1 MSTTGVE
8 RQQGAAGTDACLAE
22 EVARALLWDL
32 WVPDAR
38 VRATVVDGWV
48 TLEGEVDS
56 RAQVE
61 ATQRDVT
68 RIPGVVGV
76 TNALTVR
83 PTPPVEE
90 VEARIVRVL
99 GGCVVPGAIRIETFP
114 GAVMLRG
121 TVTSRAEHEAA
132 GRAAG
137 SVPGV
142 SEVLNHLQ
150 VIG

>member
-1 MSTTGVE
+1 MRIDTE
-8 RQQGAAGTDACLAE
+8 PRQDTTDAHLAE

-38 VRATVVDGWV
+38 VRATVAEGWV

-56 RAQVE
+56 RAQRE
-61 ATQRDVT
+61 AAQRDVG
-68 RIPGVVGV
+68 RIPGVAGV
-76 TNALTVR
+76 TNALTIR
-83 PTPPVEE
+83 PVPPAEE
-90 VEARIVRVL
+90 VEARVACAL
-99 GGCVVPGAIRIETFP
+99 GGHVAPGAIRIETFP

-121 TVTSRAEHEAA
+121 TVSSRTEREAA

-142 SEVLNHLQ
+142 RELLNHLQ
-150 VIG
+150 VLG

>member
-1 MSTTGVE
+1 MSTRIE
-8 RQQGAAGTDACLAE
+8 RQQGAAGADASLAE

-38 VRATVVDGWV
+38 VQATVAEGWV

-56 RAQVE
+56 RAQRE
-61 ATQRDVT
+61 AAQRDVG

-90 VEARIVRVL
+90 VEARIVQVL
-99 GGCVVPGAIRIETFP
+99 GGCAVPGAIRIETFP

-121 TVTSRAEHEAA
+121 TVTSRAEREAA
-132 GRAAG
+132 GHAAG

-142 SEVLNHLQ
+142 RELLNHLQ
-150 VIG
+150 VVG